1 MCRYDQRTGRVA
13 PSARP
18 SNMCGSRLARR
29 RWDHGGVENE
39 PPDEQETVHFW
50 TNPYTAEYKRRQEML
65 MAMKPY
71 KVIATLRE
79 LNLTSY
85 AFSKNALEL
94 QTHVARFPEIGN
106 TQPFNPD
113 VGDPFNA
120 ELSRLLANTLS
131 SAKSLISGQR
141 AILRDVWPKIGKQ
154 LSEFEQGE
162 YSSKRKEVFET
173 DEADLLMELR
183 NYSQHQFLPRLD
195 PTTYYS
201 QGMPMAELQFRLA
214 VDPLLKWDSLVPK
227 VRKYLEAAGDST
239 DLLPII
245 GRYSK
250 SVREFY
256 EWFWRKVEEKM
267 APEREQYDAHV
278 AELMAW
284 GEEVFLAPDWFREGR
299 EPPSDW
305 NGSRWMRRRKA
316 EIRQKRWALGHKSFR
331 GVTVDSQGVAEVGD
345 HPWTPIYLRP

>member
-1 MCRYDQRTGRVA
+1 MGDEA
-13 PSARP
+13 PD
-18 SNMCGSRLARR
+18 G
-29 RWDHGGVENE
+29 
-39 PPDEQETVHFW
+39 QETATLW
-50 TNPYTAEYKRRQEML
+50 TNPYTAEYKQRQTMVMNMRAFE
-65 MAMKPY
+65 
-71 KVIATLRE
+71 VIAMLRD

-85 AFSKNALEL
+85 AFSKNAQELEA
-94 QTHVARFPEIGN
+94 HVARFPEIGN

-113 VGDPFNA
+113 VCDPFNA

-154 LSEFEQGE
+154 LSDFEQGE
-162 YSSKRKEVFET
+162 YTKKRVHVFET

-195 PTTYYS
+195 PTTYFS
-201 QGMPMAELQFRLA
+201 SGMPMAKLQFRLD
-214 VDPLLKWDSLVPK
+214 VDPLLKWEGLVPK
-227 VRKYLEAAGDST
+227 VRKYLEAAGDSI

-245 GRYSK
+245 SRYSK

-256 EWFWRKVEEKM
+256 EWFWREVEEKM
-267 APEREQYDAHV
+267 KPEREEYDAHV

-284 GEEVFLAPDWFREGR
+284 GEEVFVAPDWIREGR
-299 EPPSDW
+299 EPPSNW
-305 NGSRWMRRRKA
+305 NGVRWRRRTLA
-316 EIRQKRWALGHKSFR
+316 EIRPKRWALGHKSFR
-331 GVTVDSQGVAEVGD
+331 GITVDSQGVAEVGD